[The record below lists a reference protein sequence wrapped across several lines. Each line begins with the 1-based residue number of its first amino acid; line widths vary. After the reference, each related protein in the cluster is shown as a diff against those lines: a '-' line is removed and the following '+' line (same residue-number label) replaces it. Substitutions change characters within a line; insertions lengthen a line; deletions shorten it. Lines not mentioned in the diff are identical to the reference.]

1 MIEKVKEYYQQE
13 KLWLI
18 QAYENPLYRR
28 SREPYERAVER
39 CYGVMLFA
47 RTIDSNFER
56 LDIEYQKIV
65 IELKKVLDKYYRI

>member
-18 QAYENPLYRR
+18 QAYQTPLYRR
-28 SREPYERAVER
+28 SKEAYERAVER

-47 RTIDSNFER
+47 QTIDSDFEK

-65 IELKKVLDKYYRI
+65 KELKKILDKYYRI

>member
-1 MIEKVKEYYQQE
+1 MIEKVKKYYRQE
-13 KLWLI
+13 KMWLM

-28 SREPYERAVER
+28 SKEAYERAVER

-47 RTIDSNFER
+47 RTIDLDFEK

-65 IELKKVLDKYYRI
+65 KELKEILDIYYRV

>member
-1 MIEKVKEYYQQE
+1 MIEKVKKYYRQE
-13 KLWLI
+13 KLWLM

-28 SREPYERAVER
+28 SKEAYERAVER

-47 RTIDSNFER
+47 RTIDSDFEK

-65 IELKKVLDKYYRI
+65 KELKEILDIYYRV